1 MTETLPSFPLPRRSA
16 FDPPAEY
23 SAEEKVRKVR
33 LYDGRT
39 AWLVVGY
46 DEVREVLSHPAVSA
60 DRRREE
66 FPFSSASREALER
79 ADPSFVTFDGP
90 DHARIRR
97 VFTRYFAVRR
107 IQAMRPVVAAIVDEL
122 IDDLLAAGPPVDFV
136 PAFAAE
142 VPARTICHFLGLPL
156 DERGIFQE
164 LDGKRNLLGT
174 APDDVRDATGQML
187 ELTARL
193 IESKRAEP
201 GDDLV
206 SELVHGDAV
215 EVLTPEELLHAIRL
229 LITAGHETT
238 SNMISLGLV
247 TLLRHLDQWQEL
259 IMDPALV
266 PAAVEELL
274 RYVSIF
280 HISPTRLAVESFQLG
295 DTMIEAGDG
304 LIPVSAGANRDPQ
317 AFADPDRF
325 DLHRGTRH
333 HAAFGHGIHHCLG
346 QSLARLELVVVLER
360 LIDRLPGLRLAA
372 AVEDLQV
379 SEYSFLRLQSLPVTW
394 NHGGQGTYHDGAVYG
409 LLRGD
414 SSREER
420 R

>member
-1 MTETLPSFPLPRRSA
+1 MDETLPLFPLARRSA

-23 SAEEKVRKVR
+23 SADQKVRKVR

-60 DRRREE
+60 DRRREA

-107 IQAMRPVVAAIVDEL
+107 IQAMRPVVRGIVDDL
-122 IDDLLAAGPPVDFV
+122 IDDLQAAGPPADFV
-136 PAFAAE
+136 RDFAAE

-156 DERGIFQE
+156 EERGIFQE
-164 LDGKRNLLGT
+164 LDARRNLLAT
-174 APDDVRDATGQML
+174 APGDVRNATGLML
-187 ELTARL
+187 DLTNRL
-193 IESKRAEP
+193 IESKRSDP

-206 SELVHGDAV
+206 SELVHGEAAD
-215 EVLTPEELLHAIRL
+215 VLTPEELLHALRL
-229 LITAGHETT
+229 VITAGHETT

-259 IMDPALV
+259 IMEPALV
-266 PAAVEELL
+266 PTAVEELL

-295 DTMIEAGDG
+295 DTLIEAGDG
-304 LIPVSAGANRDPQ
+304 LIPVSAGANRDPD
-317 AFADPDRF
+317 AFEDPDRF
-325 DLHRGTRH
+325 DLRRGTRH
-333 HAAFGHGIHHCLG
+333 HVAFGHGIHHCLG
-346 QSLARLELVVVLER
+346 QSLARLELVVVLEQ
-360 LIDRLPGLRLAA
+360 LISRLPGLRLAVA
-372 AVEDLQV
+372 PEELRV
-379 SEYSFLRLQSLPVTW
+379 SEYSFLKLDALPVTW
-394 NHGGQGTYHDGAVYG
+394 STT
-409 LLRGD
+409 
-414 SSREER
+414 
-420 R
+420 